1 MLIYLVVFAFAIA
14 FTMFGEYNLKKNS
27 RKVGTVCFVIAVVIP
42 CVLAALRKPGVGIDS
57 GTYAYTDFQIARTSS
72 SFSAYYIRSSVREVL
87 YTIIVYLTSRISSSF
102 FLLYFISQLL
112 IIAPVYYS
120 LFLIKDRR
128 KELSLA
134 VSYCAFLFLYYNL
147 SLNIIRQSMA
157 TSFILLGYTLYKLNR
172 KLIAS
177 TALLFICAVL
187 IHSFAIIV
195 APSTILLDKI
205 INDNKKDLWKKILI
219 VGTILLAVINV
230 DSIILLV
237 AKIAPGIM
245 TKYVNTFNYIN
256 RSGLSYGDTL
266 MKLVF
271 FIACVVA
278 TKKKVRKKE
287 FSLKSYTFLGAVGM
301 AFQFVSI
308 VSEYLIRI
316 SYYYQFFMIV
326 PIGSFYASFV
336 KNNKITM
343 KVVSVILLFLYWYI
357 VYVNWDWH
365 GTMPFEL
372 ASQ

>member
-1 MLIYLVVFAFAIA
+1 M
-14 FTMFGEYNLKKNS
+14 
-27 RKVGTVCFVIAVVIP
+27 
-42 CVLAALRKPGVGIDS
+42 LAALRKPGVGIDS

-205 INDNKKDLWKKILI
+205 INDYKKDLWKKILI

>member
-1 MLIYLVVFAFAIA
+1 M
-14 FTMFGEYNLKKNS
+14 
-27 RKVGTVCFVIAVVIP
+27 
-42 CVLAALRKPGVGIDS
+42 
-57 GTYAYTDFQIARTSS
+57 
-72 SFSAYYIRSSVREVL
+72 
-87 YTIIVYLTSRISSSF
+87 
-102 FLLYFISQLL
+102 
-112 IIAPVYYS
+112 
-120 LFLIKDRR
+120 
-128 KELSLA
+128 
-134 VSYCAFLFLYYNL
+134 
-147 SLNIIRQSMA
+147 
-157 TSFILLGYTLYKLNR
+157 
-172 KLIAS
+172 
-177 TALLFICAVL
+177 

-205 INDNKKDLWKKILI
+205 INDYKKDLWKKILI